1 MRGIVG
7 TIAAMLAIAMIMATS
22 AGSARSGAVDDE
34 IDAFS
39 YSYAGYRA
47 KR

>member
-1 MRGIVG
+1 MRKILG
-7 TIAAMLAIAMIMATS
+7 TIAAMLAIAVVMATS
-22 AGSARSGAVDDE
+22 AGPATSGAVDDA

-39 YSYAGYRA
+39 YSYASSRA